1 MYFWQLMMTFL
12 PLIIYICIVHVWTN
26 PFKEITFS
34 YLWCIL
40 TSLIIQ
46 ISYGHFDERFHVIK
60 FCSSIMI
67 QKKYRLSQISH
78 KTISVMSISFIFI
91 FAILI
96 KYLLVICTYFSKCWI
111 LLDEGQTSW
120 KLAVFHRVEQLSMIS
135 RKLEFTCTKKLFFM
149 KQWFQLSKIFKC
161 FLSHGEELDWVLTA
175 RMLSRS
181 RMGRP
186 LSMYRMSSSGR
197 FHSDTWLLRVLG
209 PRCMWTGIN
218 VLGDFCSRWSADKT
232 VNKKNKN
239 IDNDIFSIKMSHSK
253 NHNKVLVVCLVT
265 VARFWCVKWKRMTSI
280 ILRITAD
287 VTASRSWYDGAK
299 KNKNQ
304 QK

>member
-1 MYFWQLMMTFL
+1 
-12 PLIIYICIVHVWTN
+12 
-26 PFKEITFS
+26 
-34 YLWCIL
+34 
-40 TSLIIQ
+40 
-46 ISYGHFDERFHVIK
+46 
-60 FCSSIMI
+60 
-67 QKKYRLSQISH
+67 
-78 KTISVMSISFIFI
+78 MSISFIFI

-135 RKLEFTCTKKLFFM
+135 RKLEFTCTKNYFFM

-161 FLSHGEELDWVLTA
+161 YLSHGEELDWVLTA

-239 IDNDIFSIKMSHSK
+239 IDNDIFQLRCH
-253 NHNKVLVVCLVT
+253 
-265 VARFWCVKWKRMTSI
+265 TS
-280 ILRITAD
+280 RTIT
-287 VTASRSWYDGAK
+287 K
-299 KNKNQ
+299 
-304 QK
+304 

>member
-1 MYFWQLMMTFL
+1 MY
-12 PLIIYICIVHVWTN
+12 
-26 PFKEITFS
+26 
-34 YLWCIL
+34 
-40 TSLIIQ
+40 
-46 ISYGHFDERFHVIK
+46 
-60 FCSSIMI
+60 
-67 QKKYRLSQISH
+67 
-78 KTISVMSISFIFI
+78 
-91 FAILI
+91 
-96 KYLLVICTYFSKCWI
+96 I
-111 LLDEGQTSW
+111 LLEMLDIIGRRPDILKASCIPYSW
-120 KLAVFHRVEQLSMIS
+120 AAINDIS
-135 RKLEFTCTKKLFFM
+135 KTGIHLYKKLFFM

-253 NHNKVLVVCLVT
+253 NQRSSVFSDCNK
-265 VARFWCVKWKRMTSI
+265 
-280 ILRITAD
+280 ILMC
-287 VTASRSWYDGAK
+287 
-299 KNKNQ
+299 
-304 QK
+304 

>member
-26 PFKEITFS
+26 PFKEITGTFS

-78 KTISVMSISFIFI
+78 KTITVMSISFIFI

-96 KYLLVICTYFSKCWI
+96 KYLLVICSYFSKCWI

-135 RKLEFTCTKKLFFM
+135 RKLEFTCTKNYFSWNNDFNYLKFLNVFFHM
-149 KQWFQLSKIFKC
+149 
-161 FLSHGEELDWVLTA
+161 E
-175 RMLSRS
+175 RS
-181 RMGRP
+181 
-186 LSMYRMSSSGR
+186 
-197 FHSDTWLLRVLG
+197 
-209 PRCMWTGIN
+209 
-218 VLGDFCSRWSADKT
+218 
-232 VNKKNKN
+232 
-239 IDNDIFSIKMSHSK
+239 
-253 NHNKVLVVCLVT
+253 
-265 VARFWCVKWKRMTSI
+265 
-280 ILRITAD
+280 
-287 VTASRSWYDGAK
+287 
-299 KNKNQ
+299 
-304 QK
+304 